1 MKKILLLCTLFL
13 AGHAFGQFMKC
24 GDVLY
29 KNYLFSKYPNLK
41 ELVPR
46 PEDALASRSQT
57 LYKIPVVVH
66 IVYNSNA
73 QNISDALI
81 NSQIATL
88 NNDFRRLNAD
98 AANTR
103 DIFKPIAGDAMIEFE
118 LAKVDPDGKPTTG
131 ITRTK
136 TNKASFFELDLLL
149 FFQASIACDV
159 DFTDPTSIEENAE
172 CLQEFFEMN
181 GVNFENI
188 FESINNV
195 KYTDKGGIDPWNQKK
210 YLNIW
215 VCNMAV
221 DLLGQS
227 TPFILGFAYP
237 PVGAPLF
244 PEGSLPDGYE
254 KDDGVVIHYQVFGK
268 NNPALDQLKDLNG
281 EGRTTTHEVGHYLG
295 LRHIWGDGDCAV
307 DDGIADTPDASDS
320 SQPQDGTTPTC
331 ETLHMKNTCT
341 EASGPELP
349 DMIENYMDYSR
360 ESCMNMF
367 TLGQINMMRSM
378 LEGPR
383 AELVGLQ
390 ASTVDMAGKSPVVF
404 PNPTTDLLSFENIN
418 GNASVSLYNNS
429 GILVAKF
436 TYERGKQINV
446 SALNT
451 GLYFAKVQVK
461 DRVSFCRFIKQ

>member
-1 MKKILLLCTLFL
+1 MFL
-13 AGHAFGQFMKC
+13 ACQAWGQFFKC

-29 KNYLFSKYPNLK
+29 KNYLFNKYPSLN
-41 ELVPR
+41 EYIPR
-46 PEDALASRSQT
+46 PENASFSRSQT
-57 LYKIPVVVH
+57 VYTIPVVVH
-66 IVYNSNA
+66 VVYNTNE
-73 QNISDALI
+73 QNVSDALI
-81 NSQIATL
+81 KSQIATL
-88 NNDFRRLNAD
+88 NSDFRRMNAD

-103 DIFKPIAGDAMIEFE
+103 DVFKPVAGDAMIEFE
-118 LAKVDPDGKPTTG
+118 LAQVDPDGKPTNG

-136 TNKASFFELDLLL
+136 TNKASFFDLDVLL
-149 FFQASIACDV
+149 FIQASIACNV
-159 DFTDPTSIEENAE
+159 DFTDPASIEENAE

-181 GVNFENI
+181 GVNFDNI

-195 KYTDKGGIDPWNQKK
+195 KYADKGGVDPWNQKK
-210 YLNIW
+210 FLNIW

-221 DLLGQS
+221 DFLGQS
-227 TPFILGFAYP
+227 TPFLLGFAYP

-254 KDDGVVIHYQVFGK
+254 KDDGVVIQYQVFGK
-268 NNPALDQLKDLNG
+268 NNPALGQLKDLNG

-295 LRHIWGDGDCAV
+295 LRHIWGDGDCTM

-367 TLGQINMMRSM
+367 SLGQINMMRSM

-390 ASTVDMAGKSPVVF
+390 ASTGDIAVQSPLIF
-404 PNPTTDLLSFENIN
+404 PNPTSNSISIDNIN
-418 GNASVSLYNNS
+418 GNAKVSLYNNS
-429 GILVAKF
+429 GILMAKF
-436 TYERGKQINV
+436 NYEAGKQYSI
-446 SALNT
+446 SELNA
-451 GLYFAKVQVK
+451 GLYYAKVQVG
-461 DRVSFCRFIKQ
+461 DRVTFCRFIKN